1 MKTLTNLVKG
11 NLKSSKAKSVLICI
25 TIMLTT
31 TLLTSVGIICNNWLK
46 TNKAATIEYSGSFEG
61 IYKRVNKDKLDII
74 KNNASIDQYGI
85 YKAIGTSQYE
95 DSNLGLIYADNTIKN
110 MANIKFEDGNMPEKE
125 NEIAIESGY
134 LNLLNNG
141 AKIGD
146 KIKLSYESLS
156 TGEIKEKEFILS
168 GILQTSDISKA
179 QKSYSAIISKSYFV
193 SEEVDE
199 NTKYNVYINIVK
211 PKKLTADEVKE
222 SILSIAKNMGI
233 EEYDV
238 RINTDYINASN
249 PDPQVIAGG
258 IVVALIIILSSMLV
272 IYSIFYVS
280 VINKVHEYGKLRAV
294 GATKRQIRKII
305 LREGFIL
312 SCISIPLGIAIGY
325 LIGQV
330 VILKALKMDRYGV
343 GGMNIFIAIGVAVIT
358 VISVLLSLLKPMKMA
373 CNISPV
379 EAMRYDGNDS
389 KQKKRKGYEE
399 INLKKITFANLS
411 RNKKRTVITLLSL
424 SLSGILFIVASTI
437 MNCMNPENMAK
448 DHSLGDITVYL
459 DNYDWNED
467 GSNNLY
473 DIQANNPLGKEMC
486 ERLEN
491 IPGVKKIN
499 MEKSA
504 WASIDIGAGEKNLED
519 IQGFDKEFYDELSE
533 HLVEGEIN
541 KEALESGEGLV
552 YTHPS
557 YAKEFGIKVG
567 STQVITI
574 YDGKDSYKK
583 EFTVLA
589 LVDIGGASIR
599 IPESVMD
606 SLIKTDT
613 TIRVG
618 LEVKKDMLKSV
629 EEEIKNIT
637 DNDEYL
643 SYGTLEDSIETYKK
657 SMAITSVLIYSLVI
671 IIGVI
676 GLMNLIN
683 TMITSIITRKR
694 ELGILQAIGL
704 SDKQLVKML
713 QIEGLFY
720 TVGTLLITLTL
731 GNILG
736 YIAVIIF
743 RNTGASYAIYD
754 YPLTQT
760 IIMIVAIT
768 LVQILITYMVTNN
781 FKKDSLV
788 DRIRYSEIGKV
799 KELRS

>member
-110 MANIKFEDGNMPEKE
+110 MANIKFEDGTMPEKE

-504 WASIDIGAGEKNLED
+504 WASIDISAGEKNLED

-557 YAKEFGIKVG
+557 YAKEIGIKVG

-618 LEVKKDMLKSV
+618 LEIKKDMLKSV

-788 DRIRYSEIGKV
+788 DRIRYSE
-799 KELRS
+799 

>member
-46 TNKAATIEYSGSFEG
+46 INKAATIEYSGSFEG

-110 MANIKFEDGNMPEKE
+110 MANIKFEDGTMPEKE

-557 YAKEFGIKVG
+557 YAKEIGIKVG

-618 LEVKKDMLKSV
+618 LEIKKDMLKSV

-720 TVGTLLITLTL
+720 TVGTLLIILTL

-788 DRIRYSEIGKV
+788 DRIRYSE
-799 KELRS
+799 

>member
-1 MKTLTNLVKG
+1 MRVKNRKCIRRLSFKSLWASRKRNIIAICAIALTTLMFTSLF
-11 NLKSSKAKSVLICI
+11 
-25 TIMLTT
+25 TIMLSVNSSYETYNFRQAGGYSDGIFKDLSREQTDKIVAHKGIKASGERIVCGFSSSDVFGKVAAEVSYMDKNCTKWSYATPTT
-31 TLLTSVGIICNNWLK
+31 GK
-46 TNKAATIEYSGSFEG
+46 EP
-61 IYKRVNKDKLDII
+61 
-74 KNNASIDQYGI
+74 Q
-85 YKAIGTSQYE
+85 
-95 DSNLGLIYADNTIKN
+95 
-110 MANIKFEDGNMPEKE
+110 KE

-557 YAKEFGIKVG
+557 YAKEIGIKVG

-788 DRIRYSEIGKV
+788 DRIRYSE
-799 KELRS
+799 

>member
-110 MANIKFEDGNMPEKE
+110 MANIKFEDGTMPEKE

-557 YAKEFGIKVG
+557 YAKEIGIKVG

-618 LEVKKDMLKSV
+618 LEIKKDMLKSV

-720 TVGTLLITLTL
+720 TVGTLLIILTL

-788 DRIRYSEIGKV
+788 DRIRYSE
-799 KELRS
+799 

>member
-249 PDPQVIAGG
+249 PDPQVIAGV
-258 IVVALIIILSSMLV
+258 IIVALIIILSSMLV

-788 DRIRYSEIGKV
+788 DRIRYSE
-799 KELRS
+799 

>member
-110 MANIKFEDGNMPEKE
+110 MANIKFEDGTMPEKE

-258 IVVALIIILSSMLV
+258 IIVALIIILSSMLV

-373 CNISPV
+373 CNISPM

-788 DRIRYSEIGKV
+788 DRIRYSE
-799 KELRS
+799 

>member
-110 MANIKFEDGNMPEKE
+110 MANIKFEDGTMPEKE

-258 IVVALIIILSSMLV
+258 IIVALIIILSSMLV

-294 GATKRQIRKII
+294 GATKRQIRKRI

-557 YAKEFGIKVG
+557 YAKEIGIKVG

-618 LEVKKDMLKSV
+618 LEIKKDMLKSV

-788 DRIRYSEIGKV
+788 DRIRYSE
-799 KELRS
+799 

>member
-110 MANIKFEDGNMPEKE
+110 MANIKFEDGTMPEKE

-258 IVVALIIILSSMLV
+258 IIVALIIILSSMLV

-330 VILKALKMDRYGV
+330 VILKALKMDSYGV

-557 YAKEFGIKVG
+557 YAKEIGIKVG

-788 DRIRYSEIGKV
+788 DRIRYSE
-799 KELRS
+799 

>member
-110 MANIKFEDGNMPEKE
+110 MANIKFEDGIMPEKE

-618 LEVKKDMLKSV
+618 LEIKKDMLKSV

-788 DRIRYSEIGKV
+788 DRIRYSE
-799 KELRS
+799 

>member
-110 MANIKFEDGNMPEKE
+110 MANIKFEDGTMPEKE

-238 RINTDYINASN
+238 RINTDYINAFN

-557 YAKEFGIKVG
+557 YAKEIGIKVG

-618 LEVKKDMLKSV
+618 LEIKKDMLKSV

-788 DRIRYSEIGKV
+788 DRIRYSE
-799 KELRS
+799 

>member
-61 IYKRVNKDKLDII
+61 IYKRVNKYKLDII

-110 MANIKFEDGNMPEKE
+110 MANIKFEDGTMPEKE

-258 IVVALIIILSSMLV
+258 IIVALIIILSSMLV

-358 VISVLLSLLKPMKMA
+358 VISVLLSLLKPMKIA

-557 YAKEFGIKVG
+557 YAKEIGIKVG

-788 DRIRYSEIGKV
+788 DRIRYSE
-799 KELRS
+799 

>member
-110 MANIKFEDGNMPEKE
+110 MANIKFEDGTMPEKE

-258 IVVALIIILSSMLV
+258 IIVALIIILSSMLV

-504 WASIDIGAGEKNLED
+504 WASIDIGAGENNLED

-557 YAKEFGIKVG
+557 YAKEIGIKVG

-788 DRIRYSEIGKV
+788 DRIRYSE
-799 KELRS
+799 

>member
-110 MANIKFEDGNMPEKE
+110 MANIKFEDGTMPEKE

-238 RINTDYINASN
+238 IINTDYINASN

-557 YAKEFGIKVG
+557 YAKEIGIKVG

-618 LEVKKDMLKSV
+618 LEIKKDMLKSV

-788 DRIRYSEIGKV
+788 DRIRYSE
-799 KELRS
+799 

>member
-110 MANIKFEDGNMPEKE
+110 MANIKFEDGTMPEKE

-280 VINKVHEYGKLRAV
+280 VINKVHEYGKIRAV

-504 WASIDIGAGEKNLED
+504 WASIDIGAGEKNLEY

-557 YAKEFGIKVG
+557 YAKEIGIKVG

-788 DRIRYSEIGKV
+788 DRIRYSE
-799 KELRS
+799 

>member
-85 YKAIGTSQYE
+85 YKAVGTSQYE

-110 MANIKFEDGNMPEKE
+110 MANIKFEDGTMPEKE

-389 KQKKRKGYEE
+389 KQKNRKGYEE

-541 KEALESGEGLV
+541 KEALESGDGLV

-557 YAKEFGIKVG
+557 YAKELGIKVG
-567 STQVITI
+567 SKKVITI

-618 LEVKKDMLKSV
+618 LEIKKDMLKSV

-768 LVQILITYMVTNN
+768 LVQILITYVVTNN

-788 DRIRYSEIGKV
+788 DRIRYSE
-799 KELRS
+799 

>member
-110 MANIKFEDGNMPEKE
+110 MANIKFEDGTMPEKE

-211 PKKLTADEVKE
+211 PKKLTADEMKE

-258 IVVALIIILSSMLV
+258 IIVALIIILSSMLV

-437 MNCMNPENMAK
+437 MNCMNPENMVK

-557 YAKEFGIKVG
+557 YAKEIGIKVG

-788 DRIRYSEIGKV
+788 DRIRYSE
-799 KELRS
+799 

>member
-1 MKTLTNLVKG
+1 
-11 NLKSSKAKSVLICI
+11 
-25 TIMLTT
+25 MLTT

-110 MANIKFEDGNMPEKE
+110 MANIKFEDGTMPEKE

-557 YAKEFGIKVG
+557 YAKEIGIKVG

-618 LEVKKDMLKSV
+618 LEIKKDMLKSV

-788 DRIRYSEIGKV
+788 DRIRYSE
-799 KELRS
+799 

>member
-85 YKAIGTSQYE
+85 YKAVGTSQYE

-110 MANIKFEDGNMPEKE
+110 MANIKFEDGTMPEKE

-504 WASIDIGAGEKNLED
+504 WASIDIGAGEKNLEV

-557 YAKEFGIKVG
+557 YAKEIGIKVG

-788 DRIRYSEIGKV
+788 DRIRYSE
-799 KELRS
+799 

>member
-110 MANIKFEDGNMPEKE
+110 MANIKFEDGTMPEKE

-211 PKKLTADEVKE
+211 PKKLTADEVKQ

-557 YAKEFGIKVG
+557 YAKEIGIKVG

-618 LEVKKDMLKSV
+618 LEIKKDMLKSV

-788 DRIRYSEIGKV
+788 DRIRYSE
-799 KELRS
+799 

>member
-110 MANIKFEDGNMPEKE
+110 MANIKFEDGTMPEKE
-125 NEIAIESGY
+125 NEIAVESGY

-557 YAKEFGIKVG
+557 YAKEIGIKVG

-618 LEVKKDMLKSV
+618 LEIKKDMLKSV

-788 DRIRYSEIGKV
+788 DRIRYSE
-799 KELRS
+799 

>member
-110 MANIKFEDGNMPEKE
+110 MANIKFEDGTMPEKE

-258 IVVALIIILSSMLV
+258 IIVALIIILSSMLV

-294 GATKRQIRKII
+294 GATKRQIRKRI

-557 YAKEFGIKVG
+557 YAKEIGIKVG

-788 DRIRYSEIGKV
+788 DRIRYSE
-799 KELRS
+799 

>member
-110 MANIKFEDGNMPEKE
+110 MANIKFEDGTMPEKE

-258 IVVALIIILSSMLV
+258 IIVALIIILSSMLV

-491 IPGVKKIN
+491 ISGVKKIN

-504 WASIDIGAGEKNLED
+504 WASIDISAGEKNLED

-557 YAKEFGIKVG
+557 YAKEIGIKVG

-788 DRIRYSEIGKV
+788 DRIRYSE
-799 KELRS
+799 

>member
-74 KNNASIDQYGI
+74 KNNASIDQYEI

-110 MANIKFEDGNMPEKE
+110 MANIKFEDGTMPEKE

-557 YAKEFGIKVG
+557 YAKEIGIKVG

-657 SMAITSVLIYSLVI
+657 SMSITSVLIYSLVI

-788 DRIRYSEIGKV
+788 DRIRYSE
-799 KELRS
+799 

>member
-110 MANIKFEDGNMPEKE
+110 MANIKFEDGTMPEKE

-258 IVVALIIILSSMLV
+258 IIVALIIILSSMLV

-504 WASIDIGAGEKNLED
+504 WASIDISAGEKNLED

-768 LVQILITYMVTNN
+768 LVQILITYMITNN

-788 DRIRYSEIGKV
+788 DRIRYSE
-799 KELRS
+799 

>member
-110 MANIKFEDGNMPEKE
+110 MANIKFEDGTMPEKE

-258 IVVALIIILSSMLV
+258 IIVALIIILSSMLV

-424 SLSGILFIVASTI
+424 FLSGILFIVASTI
-437 MNCMNPENMAK
+437 MNCMNPENMVK

-557 YAKEFGIKVG
+557 YAKEIGIKVG

-788 DRIRYSEIGKV
+788 DRIRYSE
-799 KELRS
+799 

>member
-110 MANIKFEDGNMPEKE
+110 MANIKFEDGTMPEKE

-437 MNCMNPENMAK
+437 MNCMNPENMVK

-557 YAKEFGIKVG
+557 YAKEIGIKVG

-618 LEVKKDMLKSV
+618 LEIKKDMLKSV

-788 DRIRYSEIGKV
+788 DRIRYSE
-799 KELRS
+799 

>member
-85 YKAIGTSQYE
+85 YKAVGTSQYE

-110 MANIKFEDGNMPEKE
+110 MANIKFEDGTMPEKE

-557 YAKEFGIKVG
+557 YAKEIGIKVG

-788 DRIRYSEIGKV
+788 DRIRYSE
-799 KELRS
+799 

>member
-31 TLLTSVGIICNNWLK
+31 TLLTSVVIICNNWLK

-61 IYKRVNKDKLDII
+61 IYKIVNKDKLDII

-110 MANIKFEDGNMPEKE
+110 MANIKFEDGTMPEKE

-258 IVVALIIILSSMLV
+258 IIVALIIILSSMLV

-557 YAKEFGIKVG
+557 YAKEIGIKVG

-676 GLMNLIN
+676 GFMNLIN

-788 DRIRYSEIGKV
+788 DRIRYSE
-799 KELRS
+799 

>member
-110 MANIKFEDGNMPEKE
+110 MANIKFEDGTMPEKE

-222 SILSIAKNMGI
+222 NILSIAKNMGI

-557 YAKEFGIKVG
+557 YAKEIGIKVG

-618 LEVKKDMLKSV
+618 LEIKKDMLKSV

-788 DRIRYSEIGKV
+788 DRIRYSE
-799 KELRS
+799 

>member
-110 MANIKFEDGNMPEKE
+110 MANIKFEDGTMPEKE

-258 IVVALIIILSSMLV
+258 IIVALIIILSSMLV

-541 KEALESGEGLV
+541 KEALESGEGIV

-788 DRIRYSEIGKV
+788 DRIRYSE
-799 KELRS
+799 

>member
-110 MANIKFEDGNMPEKE
+110 MANIKFEDGTMPEKE

-557 YAKEFGIKVG
+557 YAKEIGIKVG

-618 LEVKKDMLKSV
+618 LEIKKDMLKSV

-694 ELGILQAIGL
+694 ELGILQAIVL

-788 DRIRYSEIGKV
+788 DRIRYSE
-799 KELRS
+799 

>member
-110 MANIKFEDGNMPEKE
+110 MANIKFEDGTMPEKE

-258 IVVALIIILSSMLV
+258 IIVALIIILSSMLV

-358 VISVLLSLLKPMKMA
+358 VISVLLSLLKPMKIA

-557 YAKEFGIKVG
+557 YAKEIGIKVG

-788 DRIRYSEIGKV
+788 DRIRYSE
-799 KELRS
+799 

>member
-110 MANIKFEDGNMPEKE
+110 MANIKFEDGTMPEKE

-541 KEALESGEGLV
+541 KEALESGEGIV

-557 YAKEFGIKVG
+557 YAKEIGIKVG

-618 LEVKKDMLKSV
+618 LEIKKDMLKSV

-788 DRIRYSEIGKV
+788 DRIRYSE
-799 KELRS
+799 

>member
-110 MANIKFEDGNMPEKE
+110 MANIKFEDGTMPEKE

-557 YAKEFGIKVG
+557 YAKEIGIKVG

-618 LEVKKDMLKSV
+618 LEIKKDMLKSV

-788 DRIRYSEIGKV
+788 DRIRYSE
-799 KELRS
+799 

>member
-110 MANIKFEDGNMPEKE
+110 MANIKFEDGTMPEKE

-258 IVVALIIILSSMLV
+258 IIVALIIILSSMLV

-437 MNCMNPENMAK
+437 MNCMNPENMVK

-557 YAKEFGIKVG
+557 YAKEIGIKVG

-788 DRIRYSEIGKV
+788 DRIRYSE
-799 KELRS
+799 

>member
-110 MANIKFEDGNMPEKE
+110 MANIKFEDGTMPEKE

-258 IVVALIIILSSMLV
+258 IIVALIIILSSMLV

-424 SLSGILFIVASTI
+424 FLSGILFIVASTI
-437 MNCMNPENMAK
+437 MNCMNPENMVK

-491 IPGVKKIN
+491 IPGFKKIN

-557 YAKEFGIKVG
+557 YAKEIGIKVG

-618 LEVKKDMLKSV
+618 LEIKKDMLKSV

-788 DRIRYSEIGKV
+788 DRIRYSE
-799 KELRS
+799 

>member
-110 MANIKFEDGNMPEKE
+110 MANIKFEDGTMPEKE

-258 IVVALIIILSSMLV
+258 IIVALIIILSSMLV

-557 YAKEFGIKVG
+557 YAKEIGIKVG

-618 LEVKKDMLKSV
+618 LEIKKDMLKSV

-657 SMAITSVLIYSLVI
+657 SMAIPSVLIYSLVI

-788 DRIRYSEIGKV
+788 DRIRYSE
-799 KELRS
+799 

>member
-1 MKTLTNLVKG
+1 MKTLINLVKG

-110 MANIKFEDGNMPEKE
+110 MANIKFEDGTMPEKE

-258 IVVALIIILSSMLV
+258 IIVALIIILSSMLV

-358 VISVLLSLLKPMKMA
+358 AISVLLSLLKPMKMA

-557 YAKEFGIKVG
+557 YAKEIGIKVG

-788 DRIRYSEIGKV
+788 DRIRYSE
-799 KELRS
+799 

>member
-258 IVVALIIILSSMLV
+258 IIVALIIILSSMLV

-437 MNCMNPENMAK
+437 MNCMNSENMAK

-788 DRIRYSEIGKV
+788 DRIRYSE
-799 KELRS
+799 

>member
-110 MANIKFEDGNMPEKE
+110 MANIKFEDGTMPEKE

-541 KEALESGEGLV
+541 KEALESREGLV

-557 YAKEFGIKVG
+557 YAKEIGIKVG

-574 YDGKDSYKK
+574 YDGKDSYNK

-618 LEVKKDMLKSV
+618 LEIKKDMLKSV

-788 DRIRYSEIGKV
+788 DRIRYSE
-799 KELRS
+799 